1 MIDKD
6 KIKLQYFDEFEYT
19 VLTAKSLNQLKDK
32 LNENYGKQGWEVVY
46 VKEES
51 DRWNTALL
59 KRKLVTVD
67 I

>member
-1 MIDKD
+1 MINKD
-6 KIKLQYFDEFEYT
+6 KIKLQYYNKLEYT

-51 DRWNTALL
+51 DKWNTALL